1 MIEDI
6 QLELEEKLK
15 SFQIQQ
21 GSEQRTIGDLVEH
34 KVKEICKEFSIKKN
48 LQFKDRRS
56 KKSLEDFTLIQT
68 KDGIDNVYYFDPKTH
83 DENSEFSMPNLS
95 SIDKLKNLLLS
106 DNESL
111 VNIFVSYSIE
121 ENTVTVN
128 KIDVKYI
135 WELDFSV
142 LRIGSLGKGQL
153 QISNMKNNLIFTNE
167 GKLEWL
173 KKLKLKVNEYHDDQI
188 KRLEKERKKWL
199 LNE

>member
-1 MIEDI
+1 MIEEI
-6 QLELEEKLK
+6 QLELKEKLK

-34 KVKEICKEFSIKKN
+34 KVKELCKEFSTKKN

-56 KKSLEDFTLIQT
+56 KKSLEDFTLIENRE
-68 KDGIDNVYYFDPKTH
+68 GVENVYYFDPKTH

-95 SIDKLKNLLLS
+95 SIDKLKKLLTS

-111 VNIFVSYSIE
+111 VNIFVSYSIKDGI
-121 ENTVTVN
+121 VTVN
-128 KIDVKYI
+128 KIDVKFI

-153 QISNMKNNLIFTNE
+153 QISNMKNSLIFTNE
-167 GKLEWL
+167 GKLEWS
-173 KKLKLKVNEYHDDQI
+173 KKLKIKVNEYHDDQI
-188 KRLEKERKKWL
+188 KRLEKEKKKWL

>member
-1 MIEDI
+1 MIEEI
-6 QLELEEKLK
+6 QLELKEKLK

-34 KVKEICKEFSIKKN
+34 KVKEICRDFSITKN

-56 KKSLEDFTLIQT
+56 KKSLEDFTLIENRE
-68 KDGIDNVYYFDPKTH
+68 GVENVYYFDPKTH

-95 SIDKLKNLLLS
+95 SIDKLKKLLTS

-111 VNIFVSYSIE
+111 VNIFVSYSIKDGI
-121 ENTVTVN
+121 VTVN
-128 KIDVKYI
+128 KIDVKFI

-153 QISNMKNNLIFTNE
+153 QISNMKNSLIFTNE
-167 GKLEWL
+167 GKLEWS
-173 KKLKLKVNEYHDDQI
+173 KKLKIKVNEYHDDQI
-188 KRLEKERKKWL
+188 KRLEKEKKKWL